1 VGFAGERKGEKRQE
15 NMKQKLIE
23 FLELAEKAS
32 KFNPYTH
39 ENYLEHIEFY
49 FRFLA
54 IAPLAVRK
62 LLEAAELLEK
72 VIHYG
77 KNCREGAIY
86 IQARGEIVKQ
96 IQKFMEDFND
106 EN

>member
-1 VGFAGERKGEKRQE
+1 
-15 NMKQKLIE
+15 MKEKLIE

-54 IAPLAVRK
+54 IAPLTARK
-62 LLEAAELLEK
+62 LMEAVELLER
-72 VIHYG
+72 V
-77 KNCREGAIY
+77 KNDAWFNHLGYEIPREIK
-86 IQARGEIVKQ
+86 R
-96 IQKFMEDFND
+96 FLEDF
-106 EN
+106 ENEN